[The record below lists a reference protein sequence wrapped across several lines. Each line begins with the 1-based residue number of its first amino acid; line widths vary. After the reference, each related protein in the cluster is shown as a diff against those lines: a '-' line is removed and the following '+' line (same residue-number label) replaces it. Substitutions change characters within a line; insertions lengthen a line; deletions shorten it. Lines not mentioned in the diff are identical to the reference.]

1 MSLQKYAVKPAVQMP
16 APTSPEAAVSAPID
30 AENAPEV
37 PVYAPEA
44 PENAPIGAENAPEAP
59 ENAPI
64 GAENAPNPSENAPDS
79 GVSAQGN
86 DDFEPD
92 PDTFVDLLAGPKES
106 FGAEARGSH
115 LDAALRLRPVTEKE
129 VNDSLTILKMAAI
142 NAKYCLSDLQL
153 MQLKQLPFDLPAEH
167 QPYGAQFSLAQE
179 LDRQLTMTS
188 ALRQSIIDPMT
199 GRPKSEV
206 SPREAKE
213 VISACSTLF
222 AMLMKHQETVR
233 TYERQVNFERVIS
246 EVVRSHMTTEQREVF
261 LKALG
266 AALEALPN

>member
-16 APTSPEAAVSAPID
+16 AAAAELPAAEILAYAETAPID
-30 AENAPEV
+30 AENVPIEAENAPEV

-44 PENAPIGAENAPEAP
+44 PENAPIDAENAQDPA
-59 ENAPI
+59 
-64 GAENAPNPSENAPDS
+64 ENAPDS
-79 GVSAQGN
+79 DVSAQGN

-199 GRPKSEV
+199 GRPKSDV